1 MNIIKKIKTII
12 GGIGLAAVLS
22 TGIIGAIA
30 TPAMAHETDCP
41 YCKLKVV
48 QDTKEQDNEVV
59 LAYGNKKIEY
69 RCVMCAVADAKT
81 KYKSR
86 DLTILAPSTIK
97 GKKVTIT
104 KKGDAWTASPATAVF
119 VYNKGNHDKCQ
130 ELYRAAIDN
139 DAAMA
144 WMTKKGLKEAKHL
157 SLKDMVEASK

>member
-1 MNIIKKIKTII
+1 MKLIRKLRNTVA
-12 GGIGLAAVLS
+12 GFGLAATLTLGLVGTLAS
-22 TGIIGAIA
+22 
-30 TPAMAHETDCP
+30 PAMAHETDCP

-48 QDTKEQDNEVV
+48 QDTKEVDNEVV

-69 RCVMCAVADAKT
+69 RCVMCALAHAKT

-104 KKGDAWTASPATAVF
+104 KKDGEWSLSPSTAMFVF
-119 VYNKGNHDKCQ
+119 EKGNHDKCQ
-130 ELYRAAIDN
+130 DLYRAAIDH
-139 DAAMA
+139 AAAVA
-144 WMTKKGLKEAKHL
+144 WASKKGLKEAKHL